1 MNQLHGSISSPSIS
15 SRVLGFIVFPS
26 EAKEALAQK
35 AEGER
40 LPSRQNCCGSLWYG
54 NSEEQRCC
62 RGSSV
67 YLTLTLTANTKPA
80 RLS

>member
-54 NSEEQRCC
+54 NSEE
-62 RGSSV
+62 
-67 YLTLTLTANTKPA
+67 
-80 RLS
+80 